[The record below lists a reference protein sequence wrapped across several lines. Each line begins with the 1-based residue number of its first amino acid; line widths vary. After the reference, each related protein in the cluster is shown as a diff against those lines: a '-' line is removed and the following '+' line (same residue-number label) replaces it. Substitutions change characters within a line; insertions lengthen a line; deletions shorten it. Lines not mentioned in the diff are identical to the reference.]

1 MRLSKL
7 QREVLYAAA
16 EDRLELA
23 NRIQPVLTIAGIS
36 YDGKDARV
44 GVEDRTVEGTDSEPA
59 VMLKGVVSGEL
70 PEGVEVAMDFLV
82 FAPDGRFARYDGF
95 RGRVVWRKTERGA
108 TEFEAYTRGYEW
120 KRTPLKAETEW
131 LNAPAGLVLLS
142 AMGVLQYAEYD
153 FPPSL
158 AEPLVNA
165 VGPERF
171 KYYDTVGEAVTLVEG
186 DTRRVVDTAR
196 NHVGMYA
203 LTRPAGE
210 SVWEIREGV
219 DCDAGSIGIETPDD
233 ERYHSVAVYSDVEGV
248 QETLATA
255 EIDNAGADVPVT
267 SVYPMEYTQDD
278 AAAGRVARTMAL
290 VEADR
295 RAHDARKL
303 TVPLP
308 YWPFWIDR
316 GEFVTVYTQRYVDEP
331 PKFAAGE
338 SAPGVVTGKYLM
350 RHDGFSWGP
359 SRAEASMTGDAVELG
374 VSYKATPRALRRV
387 SGGVSHA
394 PFGLNYMGE
403 PYFSDS
409 LAWVSLD
416 PDGIHLILNVE
427 RAEADGVLIF
437 VDPTDAGVVVVR
449 S

>member
-1 MRLSKL
+1 MNLSKL

-23 NRIQPVLTIAGIS
+23 NRIQPVLTIAGVS

-70 PEGVEVAMDFLV
+70 PEGAEVAMDFLV
-82 FAPDGRFARYDGF
+82 FAPDGRFARCDGF
-95 RGRVVWRKTERGA
+95 RGRVVWRRTERGA
-108 TEFEAYTRGYEW
+108 TEFEASTRGYEW
-120 KRTPLKAETEW
+120 QRTPLKAETEW

-142 AMGVLQYAEYD
+142 AMGVLQYADYD

-165 VGPERF
+165 VGPERLM
-171 KYYDTVGEAVTLVEG
+171 YYDTVADVVTLVEG
-186 DTRRVVDTAR
+186 DTRRVVDSSR

-233 ERYHSVAVYSDVEGV
+233 ERYHSVAVYRQLENGT
-248 QETLATA
+248 QETLASA
-255 EIDNAGADVPVT
+255 EIDNASADVPAT
-267 SVYPMEYTQDD
+267 SVYPIEYTQDD
-278 AAAGRVARTMAL
+278 ADAGRVARTIAL

-350 RHDGFSWGP
+350 RHDGFTWGCRP
-359 SRAEASMTGDAVELG
+359 
-374 VSYKATPRALRRV
+374 TP
-387 SGGVSHA
+387 
-394 PFGLNYMGE
+394 
-403 PYFSDS
+403 
-409 LAWVSLD
+409 
-416 PDGIHLILNVE
+416 
-427 RAEADGVLIF
+427 
-437 VDPTDAGVVVVR
+437 VR
-449 S
+449 